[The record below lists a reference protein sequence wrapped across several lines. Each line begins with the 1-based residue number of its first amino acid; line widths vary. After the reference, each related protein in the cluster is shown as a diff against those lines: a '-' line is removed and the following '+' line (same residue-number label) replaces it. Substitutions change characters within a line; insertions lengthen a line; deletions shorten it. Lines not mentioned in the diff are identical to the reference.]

1 MYRHSDTGNW
11 TRSFG
16 REFHPDKV
24 HRIYKT
30 KGMFYC
36 FIIRYSL
43 NIIII
48 TVAHSNRVD
57 RRMLLKL
64 DHNRLDSGTAE
75 TKVHNNQQMDRKFFK
90 KRGGGDTI
98 IAIYLTLERARLAII
113 VFGARI
119 VAMETFPTCRAGA
132 TAIDRIAFRSI

>member
-1 MYRHSDTGNW
+1 
-11 TRSFG
+11 
-16 REFHPDKV
+16 
-24 HRIYKT
+24 
-30 KGMFYC
+30 
-36 FIIRYSL
+36 
-43 NIIII
+43 
-48 TVAHSNRVD
+48 
-57 RRMLLKL
+57 MLLKL

-75 TKVHNNQQMDRKFFK
+75 TKVHNNQQMDRKFKK
-90 KRGGGDTI
+90 KRGGDTI